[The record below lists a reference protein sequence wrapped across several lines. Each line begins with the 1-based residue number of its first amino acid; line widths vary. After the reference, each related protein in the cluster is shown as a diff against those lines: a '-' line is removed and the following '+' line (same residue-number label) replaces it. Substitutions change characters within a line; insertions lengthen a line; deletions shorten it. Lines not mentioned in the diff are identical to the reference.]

1 MVKKTDE
8 DFGDARG
15 NLAFSQR
22 LIDEL
27 IQQKMTN
34 ESVQGVMQGEQD
46 MGQQMEQ
53 PMTEEPQQE
62 QPVES
67 TQPKEDAVGEARSMQ
82 DIAKT
87 VTEATEMLKQGIEGL
102 TAAVKEITPAKGKL
116 REKLKGKLYGDGE

>member
-1 MVKKTDE
+1 MKD
-8 DFGDARG
+8 DNFRDARG

-27 IQQKMTN
+27 NQQK
-34 ESVQGVMQGEQD
+34 VQGAAMQEEEGME
-46 MGQQMEQ
+46 QQMGGD
-53 PMTEEPQQE
+53 PMMQE

-67 TQPKEDAVGEARSMQ
+67 AQPEKKEDMAGEARSMQ

-87 VTEATEMLKQGIEGL
+87 VSEATEMLKQGIEGL

-116 REKLKGKLYGDGE
+116 REKLKGKLYGEE